1 MAAAIPVEIRTE
13 RLCLRPWRAE
23 DAEALHPI
31 LVANYEHLAPWIP
44 QRVATP
50 AVVPLLA
57 ERLAAFGAEF
67 CVDREWRFAMLTSDE
82 RTLLG
87 EVDLFPRSATGRVA
101 LPNADRAEIGYWIR
115 ADETGRGL
123 VTEAVTAIIDVARRV
138 GQFAHLE
145 IRCDARNAPS
155 AAVPKRLGFQLATT
169 IDEPPTTAHESG
181 VQLQVWTLA
190 TPDVDPVRLASA
202 SW

>member
-1 MAAAIPVEIRTE
+1 MIPAEIRTT
-13 RLCLRPWRAE
+13 RLLLRPWRAG

-67 CVDREWRFAMLTSDE
+67 DADREWRFAMLTGDE
-82 RTLLG
+82 RALLG
-87 EVDLFPRSATGRVA
+87 EVDLFPRSAEGRVA
-101 LPNADRAEIGYWIR
+101 LADADRAEIGYWIR
-115 ADETGRGL
+115 ADEVGRGF
-123 VTEAVTAIIDVARRV
+123 VTEAVRALLSVAIAVP
-138 GQFAHLE
+138 QFSHVE

-155 AAVPKRLGFQLATT
+155 ASIPQRLGFRLAET
-169 IDEPPTTAHESG
+169 IEEAGVRSEDAP
-181 VQLQVWTLA
+181 VQLQIWTLNI
-190 TPDVDPVRLASA
+190 P
-202 SW
+202 